1 MRKKFILSAIF
12 IILLEILFFKFWH
25 QGLWSLIILLP
36 YVLIGFYDINQK
48 KHALLRNF
56 PVFGWGRYLMEVL
69 RPKIYQYFVESD
81 IDGRPISRIH
91 RSLVYQRAKGDVD
104 TTPFGTQLDVNA
116 AGYEWINH
124 SINAKDANGARKIQV
139 GASNA

>member
-1 MRKKFILSAIF
+1 MRKQFILF
-12 IILLEILFFKFWH
+12 VILCSLIEVYFYFKYPVL
-25 QGLWSLIILLP
+25 LWSLFIIAPIIFLG
-36 YVLIGFYDINQK
+36 IYDMIQK
-48 KHALLRNF
+48 KHDITRNF
-56 PVFGWGRYLMEVL
+56 PFLGWGRYVMEIL

-81 IDGRPISRIH
+81 IDGRPIGRIF

-124 SINAKDANGARKIQV
+124 SINAVSYTHLRAHET
-139 GASNA
+139 